1 MRRKGIMMRYPI
13 QCITAGILII
23 ISGMGSI
30 QAADLKEGFMGI
42 AWKTDLSA
50 SPDFVRIDQEG
61 EISNFVKPSVKH
73 TVGNVEIY
81 PVVYSCFANQ
91 FFGVYFQ
98 NDIILYSRLRNHF
111 NENYGSATTTR
122 RINPSRTIHTWNHH
136 DAKIKLKL
144 NRETGKIQLAFYYT
158 PLSVRV
164 DDIRLEAYQNR
175 TRRFLDRIDHDRAIE
190 ILDMTRPG
198 VRPR

>member
-1 MRRKGIMMRYPI
+1 MMKYPKGRIA
-13 QCITAGILII
+13 AGILII
-23 ISGMGSI
+23 LVSSMSTL
-30 QAADLKEGFMGI
+30 QAGDLQDGFMGI
-42 AWKTDLSA
+42 PWKTDLSGSA
-50 SPDFVRIDQEG
+50 DFVKIDQEG
-61 EISNFVKPSVKH
+61 EISNFIKPSVIH
-73 TVGNVEIY
+73 TVGDVKIY

-91 FFGVYFQ
+91 FFGAYFQ

-136 DAKIKLKL
+136 DARIKLKL

-158 PLSVRV
+158 PLSVKV
-164 DDIRLEAYQNR
+164 DEMRLEAYQNR
-175 TRRFLDRIDHDRAIE
+175 TRRFLDRIDKDRAVE

>member
-30 QAADLKEGFMGI
+30 QAADLTEGFMGI

>member
-1 MRRKGIMMRYPI
+1 
-13 QCITAGILII
+13 
-23 ISGMGSI
+23 MGST

-42 AWKTDLSA
+42 PWKTDLSA
-50 SPDFVRIDQEG
+50 SPDFVRIDQES
-61 EISNFVKPSVKH
+61 EISNFIKPSVIH
-73 TVGNVEIY
+73 TVGDVKIY

-111 NENYGSATTTR
+111 NQEYGPAATRT

-144 NRETGKIQLAFYYT
+144 NRETGKIQLSFYYM
-158 PLSVRV
+158 PLSVKV
-164 DDIRLEAYQNR
+164 DEIRLEAYQNR
-175 TRRFLDRIDHDRAIE
+175 TRRFLDRIDKDRAIE

>member
-1 MRRKGIMMRYPI
+1 MMRYPKGWI
-13 QCITAGILII
+13 AAWMLII
-23 ISGMGSI
+23 FVSSMGTL
-30 QAADLKEGFMGI
+30 QAADLKDGFMGI
-42 AWKTDLSA
+42 PWKTDLSV
-50 SPDFVRIDQEG
+50 SPDFVKIDQEG
-61 EISNFVKPSVKH
+61 DISNFVKPSVIH
-73 TVGNVEIY
+73 TVGDVKIY

-111 NENYGSATTTR
+111 NQNYGSATTTR
-122 RINPSRTIHTWNHH
+122 RVNPNRTIHAWNHH

-158 PLSVRV
+158 PLSVKV
-164 DDIRLEAYQNR
+164 DEMRLEAYQER
-175 TRRFLDRIDHDRAIE
+175 TRRFLDRIDRDRAIE